1 MTTFT
6 TFEEKI
12 KWLVAEHAR
21 AILAAEKAEKERE
34 EALDRAEMIAE
45 IRETMLMRA
54 PSGFKCVFDKAEIK
68 LRNEDLDDPTEGAAI
83 DEEPDADTADADE
96 ARETISETQAEL
108 DNLAALAAASSRR
121 AREVVKERIRRDP
134 HGPLRAAAA
143 KLPKAQ
149 KSNMPDEEA
158 EAADHGKP
166 VDIGNGTREVREG
179 TNFAHCINALRSRAP
194 HWMTPTG
201 AYEVIK
207 NEIRRDIPPGSD
219 TNICEL
225 FRSQR
230 TKQMYK
236 VPGLQMRKNGSRVE
250 YRMAFIESPA

>member
-1 MTTFT
+1 MT

-34 EALDRAEMIAE
+34 EALERAEMIAGL
-45 IRETMLMRA
+45 RETMLMRA
-54 PSGFKCVFDKAEIK
+54 PAGFKCVFDKAE
-68 LRNEDLDDPTEGAAI
+68 LTLPNTAFDDQADEPDV
-83 DEEPDADTADADE
+83 DEEPDAEIADADE
-96 ARETISETQAEL
+96 ASDTISETQDEL
-108 DNLAALAAASSRR
+108 DNLAALASAASSRR
-121 AREVVKERIRRDP
+121 AREVIKERIRRDP
-134 HGPLRAAAA
+134 HGPLREAVARM
-143 KLPKAQ
+143 PKAQ
-149 KSNMPDEEA
+149 KQNIPDEEA
-158 EAADHGKP
+158 EAADHGQP
-166 VDIGNGTREVREG
+166 VDIGNGKREVREG

-201 AYEVIK
+201 AYEVIR

-250 YRMAFIESPA
+250 YRMAFIESPT